1 METEQIT
8 TASGLKYEIIKMG
21 NGEKPSATDKVEVHY
36 HGTLEDGT
44 VFDSSVER
52 GETITFGLNQ
62 VIKGWTEGLQL
73 MPIGSKFKFT
83 IPPELA
89 YGDRNMGSIPPN
101 STLVFE
107 VELFDIQ
114 KPFLEWTYTFDENT
128 IDLNKVKEIGW
139 AANNSYGTT
148 FVSYILAFDTADAI
162 DTIFDSDKFVE
173 AFVSGVSALT
183 GMIIGMFVILF
194 VLMKV
199 DTVDDLED
207 LDLEDLE
214 DLDLDEEL
222 KKLEE
227 ELNQADNGSEEEE
240 E

>member
-1 METEQIT
+1 MDLSTDIANWGWMDYFIPMLVIGIGVALLGTGAFTSYFGAGKSQQIGFILLFIGLVT
-8 TASGLKYEIIKMG
+8 TI
-21 NGEKPSATDKVEVHY
+21 
-36 HGTLEDGT
+36 
-44 VFDSSVER
+44 
-52 GETITFGLNQ
+52 
-62 VIKGWTEGLQL
+62 
-73 MPIGSKFKFT
+73 
-83 IPPELA
+83 
-89 YGDRNMGSIPPN
+89 
-101 STLVFE
+101 
-107 VELFDIQ
+107 
-114 KPFLEWTYTFDENT
+114 
-128 IDLNKVKEIGW
+128 
-139 AANNSYGTT
+139 
-148 FVSYILAFDTADAI
+148 VSYILAFDTVDAV
-162 DTIFDSDKFVE
+162 DTIFDSDMFVE